1 MGKQLNTREK
11 AAIFGIIGGLLML
24 IVGVTGAATWQT
36 IGELVESFIG
46 NDSLN
51 IVFQILVLI
60 GGLGGLIVILGG
72 LLLWSK
78 KDNVKFGKLLIT
90 LGAGFG
96 LIGLIILVV
105 LTVLGDNS
113 GSELYGVLGIGFIG
127 LIFSIVAR
135 QKAE

>member
-1 MGKQLNTREK
+1 MGKQMTNREK
-11 AAIFGIIGGLLML
+11 AAIYAIIGGILML
-24 IVGVTGAATWQT
+24 IVGVTGAGAWQT
-36 IGELVESFIG
+36 IGELVESFIE

-51 IVFQILVLI
+51 IVFQVLVLI

-72 LLLWSK
+72 LLIKSK

-105 LTVLGDNS
+105 LTVLGDNP

-127 LIFSIVAR
+127 LIFSIAAR